1 MPNQNTE
8 TTNYFVWL
16 FDLLNQNTLRN
27 EEALSTTVEIPL
39 LNLAGSKTL
48 LQALGY
54 DNSQVYPQYPV
65 KGFAAVR
72 RYLADFRVGSDG
84 HFWVLELKS
93 PSEKMDNPQFA
104 TQVQDYMEGVNR
116 EQGGVP
122 IGVLFNG
129 YEAHVFINPKYKAL
143 KSYSNQIHTSVRRA
157 SSIDELRLLFQDFQC
172 TSAIPDTLKLARK
185 LVQGHIREEAKI
197 VKGKARV
204 EKVQQLIAAMI
215 LCPEREVAAAIIEA
229 MPELSELNVRP
240 EELQT
245 AWQSV
250 VAENEAKLPKRRVNS
265 RLISKSIE
273 DIT

>member
-1 MPNQNTE
+1 MPAQNPE
-8 TTNYFVWL
+8 IADYFVWL
-16 FDLLNQNTLRN
+16 FELLNQNILRD
-27 EEALSTTVEIPL
+27 EKALSTTVEIPL

-54 DNSQVYPQYPV
+54 DNSQVISQYPV
-65 KGFAAVR
+65 KGYASVR
-72 RYLADFRVGSDG
+72 TYLADFRVGSDA
-84 HFWVLELKS
+84 HSWVLELKS
-93 PSEKMDNPQFA
+93 PSEKIDNPQFA
-104 TQVQDYMEGVNR
+104 KQVQDYMEGVNR

-129 YEAHVFINPKYKAL
+129 YEARVFINPKYKAL
-143 KSYSNQIHTSVRRA
+143 KSYSNQTHASVRRA

-185 LVQGHIREEAKI
+185 LVQGHIREEARI

-215 LCPEREVAAAIIEA
+215 SCPEREVATAIIEA

-245 AWQSV
+245 AWQSI
-250 VAENEAKLPKRRVNS
+250 VAENEARLQKRRVTS
-265 RLISKSIE
+265 RLIPKTVE
-273 DIT
+273 KIT